1 MVLVSS
7 RLGRFAAT
15 RRGSLRAEFT
25 PRAPLLPKVRGQLA
39 EFLNQGS
46 LVHLSFFSQPTCVG
60 LRYGQ
65 EWSSVAGLSR
75 LFGFSALAARRMAP
89 ARTRLSVSDGA
100 DLPPPS
106 PYRLGRSSSDRR
118 AYPSASR
125 IRQTV
130 HSWYRNVYLLSI
142 GCCLRI
148 PLGPTNP
155 PRITLAAEPSGFRW
169 RGFAPRFAVTRSG
182 IRTRRRSTAGFR
194 RRFAASTTLPYH
206 PDGPE
211 LRYDPLPRWIVG
223 AAALDQ

>member
-1 MVLVSS
+1 MVLVTS

-15 RRGSLRAEFT
+15 RRGSLRPEFT

-39 EFLNQGS
+39 EFLDQGS
-46 LVHLSFFSQPTCVG
+46 LVHLSLLSQPTCVG

-75 LFGFSALAARRMAP
+75 LYRVGALAVRDKRPLALASQSAT
-89 ARTRLSVSDGA
+89 ARTYLRRLPTSLDG
-100 DLPPPS
+100 P
-106 PYRLGRSSSDRR
+106 RLTAAPTSQHP
-118 AYPSASR
+118 AFVQPA
-125 IRQTV
+125 
-130 HSWYRNVYLLSI
+130 HSWYRIVYLLSI
-142 GCCLRI
+142 GCCLRV

-155 PRITLAAEPSGFRW
+155 PRITLAAEPLGFRW
-169 RGFAPRFAVTRSG
+169 RGFAPRFTVTRSG

-206 PDGPE
+206 LDGPE

-223 AAALDQ
+223 ATALDQ

>member
-1 MVLVSS
+1 MVLVTS

-15 RRGSLRAEFT
+15 RRGSLRTEFT
-25 PRAPLLPKVRGQLA
+25 PRAPLLPKVRGQFA

-46 LVHLSFFSQPTCVG
+46 LVHLSFLSQPTCVG

-75 LFGFSALAARRMAP
+75 LFGFSALAARQRRPLALASRSATARSCLRRLPTGLDGPRLTAAP
-89 ARTRLSVSDGA
+89 APQRPASV
-100 DLPPPS
+100 
-106 PYRLGRSSSDRR
+106 
-118 AYPSASR
+118 
-125 IRQTV
+125 QTA
-130 HSWYRNVYLLSI
+130 HSWYRTVYLLSI

-169 RGFAPRFAVTRSG
+169 RGFAPRFSVTRSG